1 MIVSLRTEDGSDR
14 VTIEYDIQTGKP
26 IQKRHFCNRVP
37 PDFFTYSIIML
48 DEKIK
53 QRARWGTLN
62 WKEKKKVP
70 IIINGVQIQKEQ
82 TGPRTELG
90 YLFPF

>member
-1 MIVSLRTEDGSDR
+1 
-14 VTIEYDIQTGKP
+14 
-26 IQKRHFCNRVP
+26 
-37 PDFFTYSIIML
+37 ML